1 MVSRTGVYAAVPGFA
16 SQGMLMPMRFFP
28 SACVLLLVAATSVAA
43 QTADRSAA
51 PPSSATTAPP
61 ASRDSYSV
69 QNGDLIV
76 APGLRIPNGN
86 VPWALDSSA
95 GKQLLVP
102 IHHSTLATA
111 NDSMGK
117 LDGASSHT
125 PLHSGTPYF
134 FVHTSDR
141 TENAGDSGRGSP
153 TGWALVLATPKDG
166 SRTIAQAKFSQVN
179 NATVCAPPVLC
190 TQAETLPDGWLRITP
205 REPLVAGEYA
215 LLPVP
220 RAANAAVAVVYDFT
234 VDDGQPAAKDAVS
247 PGQNLDQPAGKK
259 KKNK

>member
-1 MVSRTGVYAAVPGFA
+1 MYASVPGFA

-28 SACVLLLVAATSVAA
+28 SAFVLLSVAATLPGASAAA

-51 PPSSATTAPP
+51 PPSSSTTAPP

-95 GKQLLVP
+95 SKQVLVP
-102 IHHSTLATA
+102 IHHSALGTA
-111 NDSMGK
+111 SDSMGT
-117 LDGASSHT
+117 LVGASSHT

-134 FVHTSDR
+134 FIHTSDR

-166 SRTIAQAKFSQVN
+166 SRTIAQVKFSQVTS
-179 NATVCAPPVLC
+179 ATVCTPPVLC
-190 TQAETLPDGWLRITP
+190 TQAETLPDGWLRLTP

-220 RAANAAVAVVYDFT
+220 RTANAAISVVYDFT